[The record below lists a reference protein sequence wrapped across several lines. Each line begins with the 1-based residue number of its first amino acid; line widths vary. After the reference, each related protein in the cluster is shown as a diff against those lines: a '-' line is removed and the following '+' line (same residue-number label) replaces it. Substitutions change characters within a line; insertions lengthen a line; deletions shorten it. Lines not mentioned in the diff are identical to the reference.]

1 MYINV
6 IDLKNYLNDQYNTSD
21 SFYISEL
28 VPHVGDSK
36 RPITQVSSDRLR
48 YNVFRKVYNTYD
60 NNRQVRP
67 LSFEQWNVFLQMT
80 LEYFK
85 RDNINVSADTNTLY
99 KSYVA
104 LTQDLYRVFVSADTN
119 TLYKSYVALTQDH
132 RVSGLVNINRCPV
145 RASQTPVFTWVPVGG
160 KTMPIDI
167 LTYMS
172 IFEKTF
178 PNVIASYSAMKV
190 MYNKYLSALQANGA
204 KISATR
210 PNVVIARH
218 GSLNDIINTM
228 GDIINANL
236 RRSDGTIVS
245 TNDLT
250 DIISSNGNTR
260 VDLTKYYQYMLR
272 QFGLNTNNSL
282 EMLKYSSDIV
292 KNVNL
297 KEGAPETASLVPT
310 ILVVPETTTDK
321 NVQSII

>member
-6 IDLKNYLNDQYNTSD
+6 IDLKSYLNDQYNTSD

-85 RDNINVSADTNTLY
+85 RDNINI
-99 KSYVA
+99 
-104 LTQDLYRVFVSADTN
+104 SADTN

>member
-6 IDLKNYLNDQYNTSD
+6 IDLKSYLNDQYNTSD

-85 RDNINVSADTNTLY
+85 RDNINI
-99 KSYVA
+99 
-104 LTQDLYRVFVSADTN
+104 SADTN

-132 RVSGLVNINRCPV
+132 RVSGLVGINRSPV

-172 IFEKTF
+172 VFEKTF

>member
-6 IDLKNYLNDQYNTSD
+6 IDLKSYLNDQYNTSD

-85 RDNINVSADTNTLY
+85 RDNINI
-99 KSYVA
+99 
-104 LTQDLYRVFVSADTN
+104 SADTN

-132 RVSGLVNINRCPV
+132 RVSGLVGINRSPV

>member
-6 IDLKNYLNDQYNTSD
+6 IDLKSYLNDQYNTSD

-85 RDNINVSADTNTLY
+85 RDNINI
-99 KSYVA
+99 
-104 LTQDLYRVFVSADTN
+104 SADTN

-172 IFEKTF
+172 VFGKVF

>member
-85 RDNINVSADTNTLY
+85 RDNINI
-99 KSYVA
+99 
-104 LTQDLYRVFVSADTN
+104 SADTN

-172 IFEKTF
+172 VFEKTF

-250 DIISSNGNTR
+250 DIISSGGNTR

>member
-85 RDNINVSADTNTLY
+85 RDNIN
-99 KSYVA
+99 
-104 LTQDLYRVFVSADTN
+104 VSADTN